1 MNQSLFLVRAI
12 AVLAAFAFSL
22 SGCSGG
28 GLAGDI
34 ISGRATGG
42 QDEARIQ
49 VSAASTRVE
58 ADGGRISVEISNSG
72 EGQMNWSASLDSAW
86 ASIEGDASGE
96 GRRKLTLVFEANA
109 QASERT
115 VILSVSSRDAT
126 NSPQSVTIT
135 QSAAEPEPVPQLSAS
150 ADRYTLSADG
160 GTVTVDL
167 ANEGGGEL
175 DWSAMLSSDAPWVRF
190 IGRNAGRGDSSLQIE
205 VDSNSTE
212 ERRSFQ
218 LIVTAEGAEQ
228 SPQTLHFSQEQ
239 GTGAPKSSLTVS
251 AASYDID
258 SGGATVQVTVEAGNS
273 VAWTAALGGDADW
286 AHFSGPSS
294 GTGEGNVSIRVDA
307 NAQQETR
314 SFELTVSAN
323 GDSSVSQ
330 TLSFVQEASS
340 GPSADSIEISAAS
353 YDIDS
358 GGATVQVTVEAGNSV
373 AWTAALGGDADWA
386 HFSGP
391 SSGTG
396 EGNVSIRVDANA
408 QQETR
413 SFELTVSANG
423 DSSVS
428 QTLSFVQEASSGPS
442 ADSIEISA
450 ASYDID
456 SGGATVQVTVEAG
469 NSVAW
474 TAALGGDA
482 DWAHFSGPSSGTGE
496 GNVSIR
502 VDANAQQETRSFELT
517 VSANGDSSVSQ
528 TLSFVQEAADSAV
541 ISLSAVPADRSIGHT
556 GGTVR
561 VDISNSGGGR
571 LNWSASTDAAWASIA
586 GTPSGTN
593 SGSVIVSVLENGGP
607 ARAFTVTV
615 QAAEAQNSPR
625 TIRFTQAAAA
635 ERARDS
641 ARIHANRYAL
651 SHLGETVTVNIDV
664 SGEAQ
669 LNWSANILRADST
682 YVVLVPELDEEGND
696 TGRSTEE
703 TRDRGEWVRLLGNSS
718 GTGSGELQLQVDR
731 NPVAL
736 RWSFSL
742 SFRFPDA
749 PELDQTL
756 HFSQDYEAEQRL
768 TLWTASRHIGA
779 GGETL
784 DVHLNA
790 SSGGLVYW
798 VASVDVDWAH
808 LEGVIDGE
816 IDGNGTAL
824 IRIEVDANPGDER
837 SFDLTVEATNAQ
849 SPPPLTFRQAVAQ
862 EMEGG
867 VPAPP
872 PPPVWY
878 ANECQRQTPGFE
890 EFGGWLAERRHYL
903 NESDSRVWRHMTDG
917 HESNAPTLRAFTDCT
932 EDKRRLTTNILAD
945 AMLDEP
951 AEFANLP
958 LGVDARIVLLDTVI
972 PKVGEHTNG
981 ARHED
986 PEHVWSDAGSGW
998 YPTFTRNG
1006 SGAKF
1011 LHLQPLGDWGYENAS
1026 GWRTQVSD
1034 WNTAGS
1040 DMSAW
1045 TDAAREFG
1053 WRLPSI
1059 QERTGEGLRMLANT
1073 DTALWLLVGG
1083 YTGSGPSRRIHPN
1096 SAVCG
1101 DAKQLCLFAPWE
1113 YEYTNKEGTLQVA
1126 SGTAIAAAQVA
1137 AALDN
1142 VLLLWPNYDL
1152 LDLRDLVLDCAED
1165 LGDEGPDAMWGRG
1178 VLSFNCLFTAQG
1190 DLRDPRT
1197 NTILSGGIYGPMQGL
1212 SHGGSAPTPSLTGA
1226 NVPGIDRTGREFL
1239 YPVLRWSNQDNH
1251 ALLVASGFSG
1261 DGPTASLPR
1270 AHRSYSAALL
1280 EDGPFS
1286 ARIAAVGDAVGAIA
1300 QWRAGGF
1307 LSGSGLWTF
1316 RGGLALQQEGAGS
1329 LRGERVFRAPATL
1342 SSTFSFAFQHHFTT
1356 RLALHLQGNYWVTL
1370 DTKPRS
1376 LWAGAQLSELRASA
1390 AIAYQSSRFNA
1401 VLQAQYGGGLAG
1413 RLDVAGRTIRLT
1425 PSSARHLSLR
1435 IRIPFKAP

>member
-1 MNQSLFLVRAI
+1 MNQSLFQVRAI

-28 GLAGDI
+28 GLTGDI
-34 ISGRATGG
+34 VSGRVTGG

-49 VSAASTRVE
+49 VSATSTRIE
-58 ADGGRISVEISNSG
+58 ADGGRISVEISNT
-72 EGQMNWSASLDSAW
+72 GQGRMNWSASLDSNW
-86 ASIEGDASGE
+86 ASIEGDAGGE
-96 GRRKLTLVFEANA
+96 GRRTLTLVFEANA
-109 QASERT
+109 QASERSVTLT
-115 VILSVSSRDAT
+115 VTSRDAI
-126 NSPQSVTIT
+126 NSPQSVTFA

-160 GTVTVDL
+160 GTVTVEL

-190 IGRNAGRGDSSLQIE
+190 IGKNAGLGDSSIQIE
-205 VDSNSTE
+205 VDTNATD

-218 LIVTAEGAEQ
+218 LIVTAEGAEE

-239 GTGAPKSSLTVS
+239 GTEAATGSLTVS
-251 AASYDID
+251 AAGYDID
-258 SGGATVQVTVEAGNS
+258 SGGATVQVTVEAGSS
-273 VAWTAALGGDADW
+273 VAWTAALGGEVDW

-294 GTGEGNVSIRVDA
+294 GTGDGSLSIRVDS

-323 GDSSVSQ
+323 GDSGVSH
-330 TLSFVQEASS
+330 TL
-340 GPSADSIEISAAS
+340 
-353 YDIDS
+353 
-358 GGATVQVTVEAGNSV
+358 N
-373 AWTAALGGDADWA
+373 
-386 HFSGP
+386 
-391 SSGTG
+391 
-396 EGNVSIRVDANA
+396 
-408 QQETR
+408 
-413 SFELTVSANG
+413 
-423 DSSVS
+423 
-428 QTLSFVQEASSGPS
+428 
-442 ADSIEISA
+442 
-450 ASYDID
+450 
-456 SGGATVQVTVEAG
+456 
-469 NSVAW
+469 
-474 TAALGGDA
+474 
-482 DWAHFSGPSSGTGE
+482 
-496 GNVSIR
+496 
-502 VDANAQQETRSFELT
+502 
-517 VSANGDSSVSQ
+517 
-528 TLSFVQEAADSAV
+528 FVQEAAVAPV
-541 ISLSAVPADRSIGHT
+541 IVLSAVPADRSIGHT

-561 VDISNSGGGR
+561 VDIRNSGGGR

-593 SGSVIVSVLENGGP
+593 SGSAIISVLENSGP

-615 QAAEAQNSPR
+615 QADGAENSPR
-625 TIRFTQAAAA
+625 TVRFTQAAEP

-641 ARIHANRYAL
+641 ARIYANRYSL

-669 LNWSANILRADST
+669 LNWTANILRADST
-682 YVVLVPELDEEGND
+682 YVVLVPELDEDGNA
-696 TGRSTEE
+696 TGRSMEE
-703 TRDRGEWVRLLGNSS
+703 TRDRGEWVRILGNSS
-718 GTGSGELQLQVDR
+718 GNGTDELQLQVDS

-742 SFRFPDA
+742 GIRFPDA
-749 PELDQTL
+749 PELNQTL

-784 DVHLNA
+784 EVHLNA

-798 VASVDVDWAH
+798 VASVDAEWAH
-808 LEGVIDGE
+808 LEGSIDGE

-824 IRIEVDANPGDER
+824 IRIEVDANPGEER

-862 EMEGG
+862 EMEDG

-878 ANECQRQTPGFE
+878 ANDCQRQTPGFE
-890 EFGGWLAERRHYL
+890 EFGGWLAERGHYL

-917 HESNAPTLRAFTDCT
+917 HDSNAPTLRTFTDCT

-958 LGVDARIVLLDTVI
+958 LGVDARIVLLDTVL
-972 PKVGEHTNG
+972 PQVGEHTNG

-1011 LHLQPLGDWGYENAS
+1011 LHLQPLGDWGYNNAS
-1026 GWRTQVSD
+1026 VWRTQVSE

-1045 TDAAREFG
+1045 TDTAREFG

-1059 QERTGEGLRMLANT
+1059 QERTGEGLRILANS

-1083 YTGSGPSRRIHPN
+1083 YTGSGSSRRIHPN

-1113 YEYTNKEGTLQVA
+1113 YEYTDDEGMLQVA

-1152 LDLRDLVLDCAED
+1152 LELRDLVLDCAED

-1197 NTILSGGIYGPMQGL
+1197 NAILSGGIYGPLQGL
-1212 SHGGSAPTPSLTGA
+1212 SHGGSAPAPSLTGA

-1261 DGPTASLPR
+1261 DGPTSSLPHAR
-1270 AHRSYSAALL
+1270 RSYSAALL
-1280 EDGPFS
+1280 EGGPFS
-1286 ARIAAVGDAVGAIA
+1286 ARIAAVGDAVGAVA

-1307 LSGSGLWTF
+1307 LSGSGLWTL

-1342 SSTFSFAFQHHFTT
+1342 SSTFSFAFQHHFTS

-1390 AIAYQSSRFNA
+1390 ALAYQSSRFNA

-1435 IRIPFKAP
+1435 IRIPFKAPGT